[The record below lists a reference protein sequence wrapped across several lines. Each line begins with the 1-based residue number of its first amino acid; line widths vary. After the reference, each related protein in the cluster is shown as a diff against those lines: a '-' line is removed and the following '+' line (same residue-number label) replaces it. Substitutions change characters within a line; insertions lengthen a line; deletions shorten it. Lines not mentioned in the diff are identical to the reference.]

1 MKIKK
6 SLLFIM
12 TLLVTLFYNCQSE
25 AQEKQKFKPK
35 KMASIQTKMQKKT
48 IDLDENQT
56 KQMKS
61 INLKYAQKMQP
72 LIQAIRA
79 SQNKEKFK
87 NLRALNQEKN
97 YEVAQVLS
105 KDQYIK
111 YLKLNKKMRE
121 KMRERRKQ
129 EVNSQ

>member
-48 IDLDENQT
+48 IDLDENQR